1 MASYPVHLRVSAFL
15 VSLAIAATS
24 GLFLHARAFSA
35 TPTPTAP
42 TATATASAPT
52 STPPPIGSPL
62 ARITELVANINSG
75 DLASVYAAVSPDVQ
89 QQFTLAELTEAIQNI
104 EQGTGPIHIA
114 ILSVDSTSETG
125 DQAEIDLTLRVQA
138 GTSVDVTLRDI
149 TSLVR
154 VNGAWRVADHFLQS
168 AFTAIGLVRPGPL
181 QRTFDAQGCAGGD
194 VLAGVYAASR
204 LHVIQPCVTAT
215 GAVHNVDHSLDGDIS
230 FNLALPPD
238 KLYLLNDANLRDQ
251 SGMLEVEI
259 VPGDQQRMQT
269 PTEGELVTV
278 TGPWVLDTVHGWN
291 EIHPAWRVD
300 QIQIGCSVAIIGRG
314 GQRNPSLRSTNCG
327 SLPLNGRGVAACQR
341 SNDPRRSTVTSHYP
355 LVLRSMHGS
364 SVIWEVPGQRA
375 KH

>member
-1 MASYPVHLRVSAFL
+1 MASYPVRLRAGAFL
-15 VSLAIAATS
+15 VGLAIAATS
-24 GLFLHARAFSA
+24 GLFLQARAFSA
-35 TPTPTAP
+35 TPTPTPPA
-42 TATATASAPT
+42 ATATT
-52 STPPPIGSPL
+52 SISSSTPTPPPAGSPL

-75 DLASVYAAVSPDVQ
+75 DLASVYAALAPDVQ

-125 DQAEIDLTLRVQA
+125 DQAEIGLSLRVQA

-181 QRTFDAQGCAGGD
+181 QRTLDAQGCAGGD

-215 GAVHNVDHSLDGDIS
+215 GVVHNVDHSLDGDIS
-230 FNLALPPD
+230 FNLALPAD
-238 KLYLLNDANLRDQ
+238 KLYLLNDGNLRDQ
-251 SGMLEVEI
+251 GGMLEVEI
-259 VPGDQQRMQT
+259 VPGDQQRVPT
-269 PTEGELVTV
+269 PTEGERVTV

-291 EIHPAWRVD
+291 EIHPAWRID
-300 QIQIGCSVAIIGRG
+300 RIQSAAAL
-314 GQRNPSLRSTNCG
+314 PSSG
-327 SLPLNGRGVAACQR
+327 AWDSGASLFDGPIVAAFLLMVGMLLLVSGATIR
-341 SNDPRRSTVTSHYP
+341 SVR
-355 LVLRSMHGS
+355 
-364 SVIWEVPGQRA
+364 Q
-375 KH
+375 